1 MISSESSLKIGTVL
15 NNGERRYKIIEVLG
29 QGGFGITYLAI
40 GEVKVGNVTTDA
52 KFAIKEHFPNTFC
65 NRQGQSVVPKED
77 KVSDFSRSKSD
88 FISEAKK
95 IHALGAEN
103 ENIVK
108 VNEVFEENQTAYY
121 VMQYINGVSLTDYV
135 KSKKKLSYNDALTLL
150 LPIIN
155 AVDFLH
161 KSRINHLDIKPDN
174 IMLHDSID
182 GKVPVLIDFGLSIH
196 FKKNGGKTSPKG
208 VMGVSEGYSP
218 LEQYAGIKEFNPATD
233 IYALAATMLYAL
245 NGVTPKG
252 ASDLKLSEVRTNLA
266 KLAPQ
271 QAIDALCK
279 ALNKSY
285 EDRTSSVN
293 AFKADLGVVGTGGQD
308 TEPIN
313 PDDPKR
319 KKYLI
324 TGISIVAIIAVV
336 ICCVY
341 LMNKHKPE
349 PQPVPT
355 PVEAND
361 SISTDEAEA
370 AAVHAKEER
379 QENTESGQ
387 LAQNNQNEQSG
398 NNNQTQHSTSSQ
410 TQHQTSHQTQ
420 QQEEPIK
427 PVVTTGTLSLGY
439 ATWRGGIKNGKP
451 DGKGR
456 ITFTSSHRVD
466 RSSSIEANPGDY
478 FIATYDNGSL
488 ISGKLYDNAGN
499 LLQTIIP

>member
-1 MISSESSLKIGTVL
+1 MISSESALKIGTIL
-15 NNGERRYKIIEVLG
+15 NNGEWRYKIIDILG

-65 NRQGQSVVPKED
+65 NRQGQYVVPKED
-77 KVSDFSRSKSD
+77 KVSDYARSKFD

-108 VNEVFEENQTAYY
+108 VNEVFEENRTAYY

-182 GKVPVLIDFGLSIH
+182 GKVPVLIDFGLSVH
-196 FKKNGGKTSPKG
+196 FKKNGDKTSPKG

-245 NGVTPKG
+245 IGVSPKG
-252 ASDLKLSEVRTNLA
+252 ASDLKVSEVRGNLV

-293 AFKADLGVVGTGGQD
+293 AFKADLGVVGTGGKD
-308 TEPIN
+308 TDPIN
-313 PDDPKR
+313 PDDEKR
-319 KKYLI
+319 KKYSVM
-324 TGISIVAIIAVV
+324 GISIIAIIAVIV
-336 ICCVY
+336 CCVC
-341 LMNKHKPE
+341 LINKRKDEPE
-349 PQPVPT
+349 PNPI
-355 PVEAND
+355 PVEVNN
-361 SISTDEAEA
+361 SISTDGTEAE
-370 AAVHAKEER
+370 VVPAKEEM
-379 QENTESGQ
+379 QENIGSEQ
-387 LAQNNQNEQSG
+387 QNPNNQNELSD
-398 NNNQTQHSTSSQ
+398 NNNQTQQSTTSQ
-410 TQHQTSHQTQ
+410 TQHQTSQQPQ
-420 QQEEPIK
+420 QQAEPVK
-427 PVVTTGTLSLGY
+427 PVVTTGTLSFGY

-456 ITFTSSHRVD
+456 MTFISTHKVD
-466 RSSSIEANPGDY
+466 RRSSVEANSGDY
-478 FIATYDNGSL
+478 FDATYENGIL
-488 ISGKLYDNAGN
+488 ISGKLYDSDGN
-499 LLQTIIP
+499 LLKTIIP

>member
-1 MISSESSLKIGTVL
+1 MIGSESSLKIGTVL
-15 NNGERRYKIIEVLG
+15 NNGEWRYKIIDVLG

-52 KFAIKEHFPNTFC
+52 KFSIKEHFPNTFC
-65 NRQGQSVVPKED
+65 FRQGQYVLPKED
-77 KVSDFSRSKSD
+77 KISDYERSKTD

-95 IHALGAEN
+95 IHALGTEN

-135 KSKKKLSYNDALTLL
+135 KSKKKLSYNDALTIL

-182 GKVPVLIDFGLSIH
+182 GKVPVLIDFGLSVH
-196 FKKNGGKTSPKG
+196 FKKNGDKTSPKG

-245 NGVTPKG
+245 IGVTPKG
-252 ASDLKLSEVRTNLA
+252 ASDLKLTEVRANLA

-271 QAIDALCK
+271 QVIDALCK

-293 AFKADLGVVGTGGQD
+293 AFKADLGVVGTGEKNTD
-308 TEPIN
+308 PIN
-313 PDDPKR
+313 PEDE
-319 KKYLI
+319 KKKKLI
-324 TGISIVAIIAVV
+324 TRIIVIIAIVAIAIT
-336 ICCVY
+336 CFFCFKPTY
-341 LMNKHKPE
+341 QHSPKPE
-349 PQPVPT
+349 PIPSPDTLITPTMNPT
-355 PVEAND
+355 PTPTPPHPSPTPNPQPGPD
-361 SISTDEAEA
+361 PTPPPSPDPTP
-370 AAVHAKEER
+370 
-379 QENTESGQ
+379 
-387 LAQNNQNEQSG
+387 
-398 NNNQTQHSTSSQ
+398 SQ
-410 TQHQTSHQTQ
+410 
-420 QQEEPIK
+420 

-456 ITFTSSHRVD
+456 MTFTSTHKVD
-466 RSSSIEANPGDY
+466 RRSSVEANSGDY
-478 FIATYDNGSL
+478 FDATYENGSL
-488 ISGKLYDNAGN
+488 ISGKLYDSDGN
-499 LLQTIIP
+499 LLKTIIP

>member
-1 MISSESSLKIGTVL
+1 MINSESSLKIGTIL
-15 NNGERRYKIIEVLG
+15 NNGEWRYRIVDVLG

-65 NRQGQSVVPKED
+65 NRQGQSVVAKED
-77 KVSDFSRSKSD
+77 KVSDYARSISD

-95 IHALGAEN
+95 IHALGTKN

-135 KSKKKLSYNDALTLL
+135 KSKKKLSYNEALTLL

-155 AVDFLH
+155 AVDYLH

-182 GKVPVLIDFGLSIH
+182 GKVPVLIDFGLSVH
-196 FKKNGGKTSPKG
+196 FKKNGDKTSPKG

-233 IYALAATMLYAL
+233 IYSLAATMLYAL
-245 NGVTPKG
+245 TAVTPKG

-293 AFKADLGVVGTGGQD
+293 AFKADLGVVGTGGPD
-308 TEPIN
+308 TDPIN
-313 PDDPKR
+313 PDDDKR

-324 TGISIVAIIAVV
+324 IGLSIIAIIAVLV
-336 ICCVY
+336 CCV
-341 LMNKHKPE
+341 LLNTHKKE
-349 PQPVPT
+349 PQPT
-355 PVEAND
+355 PIPIEVND
-361 SISTDEAEA
+361 SISPDEPT
-370 AAVHAKEER
+370 AVVSPAKEEK
-379 QENTESGQ
+379 QEESEREQ
-387 LAQNNQNEQSG
+387 PAQNNQNQQSG
-398 NNNQTQHSTSSQ
+398 NNNQIQHSTSSQ
-410 TQHQTSHQTQ
+410 TQHQTIYQPQ
-420 QQEEPIK
+420 AQEEPLK
-427 PVVTTGTLSLGY
+427 PVATTGTLSLGY
-439 ATWRGGIKNGKP
+439 ATWKGGIKNGKP

-456 ITFTSSHRVD
+456 MTFTSTHTVD
-466 RSSSIEANPGDY
+466 RRSSVEANSGDY
-478 FIATYDNGSL
+478 FEATYENGSL
-488 ISGKLYDNAGN
+488 ISGKLYDSNGN
-499 LLQTIIP
+499 LLKTIIP

>member
-15 NNGERRYKIIEVLG
+15 NNGEWRYKIIDVLG

-77 KVSDFSRSKSD
+77 KVLDFARSKSD

-135 KSKKKLSYNDALTLL
+135 KSKKKLTYNEALSLL

-155 AVDFLH
+155 AVNFLH

-182 GKVPVLIDFGLSIH
+182 GKVPILIDFGLSVH
-196 FKKNGGKTSPKG
+196 FKKNGDKTSPKG

-266 KLAPQ
+266 KLASQ

-319 KKYLI
+319 KKYQI

-336 ICCVY
+336 ICCVNM
-341 LMNKHKPE
+341 MNKHKPE
-349 PQPVPT
+349 PQPVST

-370 AAVHAKEER
+370 AAIPAKEER

-387 LAQNNQNEQSG
+387 LAQNNQIEQSG
-398 NNNQTQHSTSSQ
+398 NNNRTQYSTSSQ
-410 TQHQTSHQTQ
+410 TQHQTSHQMQ
-420 QQEEPIK
+420 QQVEPIK

-456 ITFTSSHRVD
+456 MTFTSTHKVD
-466 RSSSIEANPGDY
+466 RRSSVEANSGDY
-478 FIATYDNGSL
+478 FDATYENGSL
-488 ISGKLYDNAGN
+488 ISGKLYDSDGN
-499 LLQTIIP
+499 LLKTIIP